1 MEEHIVTHEEATEL
15 MEHFEQKGY
24 ITSTGKVKDTMKNA
38 LKNGTLDLPQKYEA
52 ARERFEQIIAN
63 ADRKP
68 PVRDASRDD
77 LVCHPLY
84 HTPAPWSPFFT
95 GAVSPFSHQPPR

>member
-1 MEEHIVTHEEATEL
+1 MRQFKNGATAEQAAEAIIGITSTITTVEEHTVTHEEATEL
-15 MEHFEQKGY
+15 LEHFEQKGY

-38 LKNGTLDLPQKYEA
+38 LKNGTLDLPKKYEA

-68 PVRDASRDD
+68 PVRDASRS
-77 LVCHPLY
+77 
-84 HTPAPWSPFFT
+84 W
-95 GAVSPFSHQPPR
+95 